1 MLQNM
6 FVCCLRKT
14 STPTA
19 KEHES
24 QRELEVPSTKYAE
37 LELKLER
44 KTNQSRSRKMTISR
58 LRDELSAA
66 RQIAAETQLRQL
78 DELQTLT
85 EENREL
91 KQALTE
97 LIRQQ
102 QQPIVDEHHRGIYF
116 GIRCLLSKLANCT

>member
-1 MLQNM
+1 MLQIM
-6 FVCCLRKT
+6 WICCLRKT
-14 STPTA
+14 STPIA
-19 KEHES
+19 KEHEL
-24 QRELEVPSTKYAE
+24 QPVLEVPKTKYAE

-44 KTNQSRSRKMTISR
+44 KTNKSKSRKTTISR

-78 DELQTLT
+78 NELQTLS

-91 KQALTE
+91 KQKLIE

-102 QQPIVDEHHRGIYF
+102 HQPTSDQHHHGIYF
-116 GIRCLLSKLANCT
+116 SI